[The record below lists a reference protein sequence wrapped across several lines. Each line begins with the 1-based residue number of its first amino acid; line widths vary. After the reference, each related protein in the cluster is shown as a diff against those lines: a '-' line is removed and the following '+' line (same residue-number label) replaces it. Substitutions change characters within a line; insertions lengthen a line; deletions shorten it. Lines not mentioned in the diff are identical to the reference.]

1 MSSEQVT
8 AGTIF
13 GRDFRVLERLA
24 AGGMGTV
31 YVAQQLSTG
40 KRRALKVM
48 HAQYEGDERARERFI
63 QEARVGA
70 SIDSDHIV
78 EMVGAGIDDET
89 NTPWIAMELL
99 AGQDLKQRVSERGQ
113 LPRDEVLEICR
124 QLCHALGEAHQRGLV
139 HRDLKPENIFLA
151 KARREGVPFTVKL
164 LDFGIAKLVQEN
176 QTQAS
181 HTQAVGS
188 PRWMAPEQAER
199 GARIS
204 PATDV
209 WALGLIVFNLL
220 TGRCYWRTANSASPS
235 VMQQMCEVI
244 MDPIE
249 PASARAEEYGQGS
262 VLPAGFDEW
271 FGRCVNR
278 DVAARFPDASA
289 AMNALGGV
297 LAPASSTQRR
307 SLRPA
312 SQRPRGDFRLDEPLP
327 RDAPFSL
334 QGAAPASSMPPPDP
348 SRSLTPPELSRSGA
362 PLEHSRSLTPPSAAT
377 DVSAPVPAV
386 APPGPP
392 ARNRGVMVVV
402 AASVLTLL
410 GVTAVA
416 LTRRPGPATQPP
428 PPPVVAAVAADVP
441 AAQPPPPP
449 TPPPAPAAPPDA
461 GVDLVLQA
469 EAVPPT
475 VDAGPA
481 PAPSALVAAADPRAR
496 NTPRLA
502 RDAAVADPAASVR
515 AELAYHETVRT
526 LMRARHVEFVACY
539 ERGTEGNANI
549 SGSVD
554 ITFQVGTD
562 GRPSG
567 VATRGLSAAP
577 EVGRCI
583 ADSVRGM
590 SFPPPPSG
598 TSAIVHSIQFS
609 RRFDPPATPE
619 PTPTPAAEPAPAP
632 EPAPAG
638 G

>member
-1 MSSEQVT
+1 M
-8 AGTIF
+8 
-13 GRDFRVLERLA
+13 LERLA

-99 AGQDLKQRVSERGQ
+99 SGQDLKQRVGERGQ
-113 LPRDEVLEICR
+113 LPREEVLEICR

-139 HRDLKPENIFLA
+139 HRDLKPENLCLA
-151 KARREGVPFTVKL
+151 KARREGVPCTVKRL
-164 LDFGIAKLVQEN
+164 EFGIAKLVQEN

-220 TGRCYWRTANSASPS
+220 TGRCYWRTANSAAPS

-249 PASARAEEYGQGS
+249 PASARAEEYGQGPA
-262 VLPAGFDEW
+262 LPPGFDEW
-271 FGRCVNR
+271 FARCVNR
-278 DVAARFPDASA
+278 DVAARFPDATA
-289 AMNALGGV
+289 AMNGLSGV
-297 LAPASSTQRR
+297 LSTASGTQRR
-307 SLRPA
+307 SLKPT
-312 SQRPRGDFRLDEPLP
+312 SQRPRADFRLDEPLP

-334 QGAAPASSMPPPDP
+334 QGNAPASSMPPPDT
-348 SRSLTPPELSRSGA
+348 SRSMTPPELSRSGA
-362 PLEHSRSLTPPSAAT
+362 PLAAPVGVGADHSRSMTPPPSGAT
-377 DVSAPVPAV
+377 EVSAPLPAV
-386 APPGPP
+386 EPPGPP
-392 ARNRGVMVVV
+392 ARSRGLIVVV
-402 AASVLTLL
+402 AASVLTLA

-416 LTRRPGPATQPP
+416 LTRRSGPVAPP
-428 PPPVVAAVAADVP
+428 TPTVAPVVADVP
-441 AAQPPPPP
+441 VAPPP
-449 TPPPAPAAPPDA
+449 TPPPVALADADAAVA
-461 GVDLVLQA
+461 L
-469 EAVPPT
+469 T
-475 VDAGPA
+475 VDAGVAPTVVVVDAGAAPTAQALVPA
-481 PAPSALVAAADPRAR
+481 PDSHGRNPPRAGQGR
-496 NTPRLA
+496 VGGRSRGERAGRARLPGDRAHADA
-502 RDAAVADPAASVR
+502 RAARGVR
-515 AELAYHETVRT
+515 RVL
-526 LMRARHVEFVACY
+526 RARH
-539 ERGTEGNANI
+539 RGQREHQRLGRHLV
-549 SGSVD
+549 SGRQRR
-554 ITFQVGTD
+554 TPL
-562 GRPSG
+562 GREHART
-567 VATRGLSAAP
+567 VRRP

-590 SFPPPPSG
+590 SLPPPPSG

-609 RRFDPPATPE
+609 RRFDPPPE
-619 PTPTPAAEPAPAP
+619 PAPTPTPAAEPAPAADP
-632 EPAPAG
+632 TPTAN
-638 G
+638 

>member
-262 VLPAGFDEW
+262 VLPPGFDEW

-428 PPPVVAAVAADVP
+428 PPPVVAP
-441 AAQPPPPP
+441 SRPTCPPRNRRLRRRLRLRPPRPP
-449 TPPPAPAAPPDA
+449 TRASISSYRPRRCRRPSTRAPRQRPRPSWPRPIRAPATRRGSRATPPW
-461 GVDLVLQA
+461 
-469 EAVPPT
+469 P
-475 VDAGPA
+475 
-481 PAPSALVAAADPRAR
+481 
-496 NTPRLA
+496 TPRPACGPSSPTTRPCA
-502 RDAAVADPAASVR
+502 RS
-515 AELAYHETVRT
+515 
-526 LMRARHVEFVACY
+526 CG
-539 ERGTEGNANI
+539 RGTW
-549 SGSVD
+549 SSS
-554 ITFQVGTD
+554 
-562 GRPSG
+562 P
-567 VATRGLSAAP
+567 ATSAAP
-577 EVGRCI
+577 R
-583 ADSVRGM
+583 ATRASAA
-590 SFPPPPSG
+590 PS
-598 TSAIVHSIQFS
+598 TSRFRWAPTGVPRAS
-609 RRFDPPATPE
+609 RRGGSPPRPRWVAASLTPC
-619 PTPTPAAEPAPAP
+619 AA
-632 EPAPAG
+632 
-638 G
+638 